1 MLGLK
6 LGIKGKEKVMLTQ
19 LMVKPSSWIE
29 KGIKLSPV
37 RENYLFKFTEEL
49 QCRLEELRELEKNSQ
64 LNSQETAEL
73 AGILELN
80 EIFTLLNARIVAES
94 K

>member
-1 MLGLK
+1 MPTPSMIVNRVRINLRVK
-6 LGIKGKEKVMLTQ
+6 VREKAMLTQ

-49 QCRLEELRELEKNSQ
+49 QC
-64 LNSQETAEL
+64 LNY
-73 AGILELN
+73 
-80 EIFTLLNARIVAES
+80 
-94 K
+94 

>member
-1 MLGLK
+1 
-6 LGIKGKEKVMLTQ
+6 
-19 LMVKPSSWIE
+19 
-29 KGIKLSPV
+29 
-37 RENYLFKFTEEL
+37 
-49 QCRLEELRELEKNSQ
+49 LEELRELEKNSQ

>member
-6 LGIKGKEKVMLTQ
+6 LGIKVREKVMLTQ

-29 KGIKLSPV
+29 KGIKLLPV

>member
-1 MLGLK
+1 MR
-6 LGIKGKEKVMLTQ
+6 IKQQSFWTKT
-19 LMVKPSSWIE
+19 
-29 KGIKLSPV
+29 V
-37 RENYLFKFTEEL
+37 REL

>member
-6 LGIKGKEKVMLTQ
+6 LGIKGNEKVMLTQ

-49 QCRLEELRELEKNSQ
+49 HCRLEELRELEKNYQ